1 LIVEFVRTGVPGLD
15 EILGGGVIRGS
26 SILIVG
32 PAGTMKHKIGLQ
44 FLREGLLSGER
55 AIYISAVHTLR
66 DVEFLMKINLE
77 FDVEPYVKGGQ
88 FAFVDAYDF
97 LTSSVG
103 SLRNLLKAFVVMV
116 NNMLKAESS
125 RSVVSLTPMLNI
137 ITDDS
142 AIARFSLLGT
152 RFGRQRR
159 STTLLILDEKAQ
171 NQQAETFLKSMCD
184 YVLITSH
191 SDGATKI
198 KVYKSPMTCSQE
210 WHTLIVKPKG
220 VEIVKPP

>member
-1 LIVEFVRTGVPGLD
+1 LNVEFVRTGVPGLD
-15 EILGGGVIRGS
+15 EILGGGLIRGS
-26 SILIVG
+26 SILLVG
-32 PAGTMKHKIGLQ
+32 PAGTMKHRIGFQ

-55 AIYISAVHTLR
+55 TIYVSAIHTLT

-77 FDVEPYVKGGQ
+77 FDVDPYVKGGR
-88 FAFVDAYDF
+88 FAFVNAYDL
-97 LTSSVG
+97 LTSSLG
-103 SLRNLLKAFVVMV
+103 NLSKLLKTFVVMV

-125 RSVVSLTPMLNI
+125 RSVISLTPMLNI

-184 YVLITSH
+184 YVLVTSH

-198 KVYKSPMTCSQE
+198 KVHKSPITCSQE

-220 VEIVKPP
+220 VKVIKPP

>member
-1 LIVEFVRTGVPGLD
+1 
-15 EILGGGVIRGS
+15 
-26 SILIVG
+26 
-32 PAGTMKHKIGLQ
+32 M
-44 FLREGLLSGER
+44 
-55 AIYISAVHTLR
+55 
-66 DVEFLMKINLE
+66 
-77 FDVEPYVKGGQ
+77 
-88 FAFVDAYDF
+88 DAYDF

-103 SLRNLLKAFVVMV
+103 SLRNLLKTFAVTV

-125 RSVVSLTPMLNI
+125 RSVVSLTPILNI
-137 ITDDS
+137 TTDDS